1 MPKLPFLLALLLA
14 LPAAA
19 TEVYRWVD
27 EAGQAHYSDQW
38 QPGAEKLRIEESSR
52 YSAPPPPSRPASKA
66 PAAPAAAAAYERL
79 EIASPAHE
87 EVLWNIG
94 GQLRVSVRLQP
105 TLRNGHA
112 IRLLLDGTAHDLPP
126 GATETRLE
134 EVYRGVHTLRAQV
147 VDADGKVLMAS
158 EPSTFMVQQTSIARP
173 GGGD

>member
-1 MPKLPFLLALLLA
+1 MPKLPFLLALLLS

-27 EAGQAHYSDQW
+27 ASGQAHYSDQW

-52 YSAPPPPSRPASKA
+52 YSAVPPPARPAAGK
-66 PAAPAAAAAYERL
+66 AAPGADAVPYERL

-87 EVLWNIG
+87 AVLWNIG
-94 GQLRVSVRLQP
+94 GQLRVAVQLQP
-105 TLRNGHA
+105 ALRSGHA
-112 IRLLLDGTAHDLPP
+112 IRLLMDGVAHDLPP

-147 VDADGKVLMAS
+147 VDAGGKVLMES
-158 EPSTFMVQQTSIARP
+158 EPSTFMVQQTSIAAP
-173 GGGD
+173 GGG